1 MFTLTALKATIA
13 DDLARSDMG
22 SQIEAAITAAITHYK
37 TTRFYFNETRGST
50 FTTVASQ
57 SRYTSA
63 DDADIP
69 LWFDLDD
76 VFVNDGTR
84 EICLSRY
91 DPVEME
97 YLLGPTSP
105 PTGVPY
111 AYAYFDRSFW
121 LYPVPDAAYTIRPVG
136 AIEKAAPATDAEA
149 SNVWMTEAYELL
161 RCHAKADFYAHTNV
175 NVERAAIARTAE
187 GVALS
192 KLRSTTV
199 KRVASGR
206 ITATQF

>member
-1 MFTLTALKATIA
+1 MSTLTALKATIA

-22 SQIEAAITAAITHYK
+22 SQIAAAITAAITHYK

-97 YLLGPTSP
+97 YLENIL
-105 PTGVPY
+105 
-111 AYAYFDRSFW
+111 
-121 LYPVPDAAYTIRPVG
+121 
-136 AIEKAAPATDAEA
+136 
-149 SNVWMTEAYELL
+149 NLL
-161 RCHAKADFYAHTNV
+161 FYQNIPNSHCKLDCHRCY
-175 NVERAAIARTAE
+175 R
-187 GVALS
+187 
-192 KLRSTTV
+192 
-199 KRVASGR
+199 
-206 ITATQF
+206 